1 MPGSVQLSGG
11 AADSEG
17 VLEYCYNGHWIQF
30 CSLDDEEAIVAC
42 KQLGYEPFASKSSLY
57 VHYN

>member
-30 CSLDDEEAIVAC
+30 CSLDIEEAIVAC

-57 VHYN
+57 VHHN